1 MPSPSGSIE
10 ATHLAKQFGYV
21 AAVGGISFSIR
32 PGEFFSLLGENGAG
46 KSTTLYMLTTLLR
59 PSAGSARVN
68 GHDVAEHP
76 LAVRDSIGLV
86 FQETTLDRDLTV
98 AENLKF
104 TCTLYGMGQRQS
116 SERVEEILGV
126 LEMADRRDQLVRRLS
141 GGLRRRLDIARGLM
155 HRAQVLFLDEPTTG
169 LDPHARAAIWSFID
183 ALRKTQG
190 ITVFLTTHYLEEAER
205 SDRLGIL
212 DRGKLVALGAPAE
225 LKRALQGD
233 VVHIRTT
240 DDAAAEIQ
248 IAARL
253 GTPVRRST
261 DGLFI
266 TAESAEMLVP
276 ELFRILGG
284 QIVAVNMH
292 RPSLND
298 VFLHLT
304 GKRLAAE

>member
-10 ATHLAKQFGYV
+10 ATDLAKHFGSIS
-21 AAVGGISFSIR
+21 AVDGINFSIR

-59 PSAGSARVN
+59 PGAGSARVN
-68 GHDVAEHP
+68 GHDVAEAP
-76 LAVRDSIGLV
+76 LAVRNSIGLV

-98 AENLKF
+98 AENLRF
-104 TCTLYGMGQRQS
+104 TCALYGMGPRQS
-116 SERVEEILGV
+116 RERVEEILSV
-126 LEMADRRDQLVRRLS
+126 LEIADRRDQLVRRLS

-155 HRAQVLFLDEPTTG
+155 HRTQVLFLDEPTTG
-169 LDPHARAAIWSFID
+169 LDPHARAAIWAFID
-183 ALRKTQG
+183 TLRKTQG

-205 SDRLGIL
+205 SDRVGIL
-212 DRGKLVALGAPAE
+212 DRGKLIALGAPAE

-248 IAARL
+248 IATHL
-253 GTPVRRST
+253 GAVVKSSAE
-261 DGLFI
+261 GLFV
-266 TAESAEMLVP
+266 TGESADTLVP
-276 ELFRILGG
+276 ELFRILGS
-284 QIVAVNMH
+284 QIIAVNMH

-304 GKRLAAE
+304 GKRLPAE

>member
-1 MPSPSGSIE
+1 MPSPSGTIE
-10 ATHLAKQFGYV
+10 ATDLAKHFGSV
-21 AAVGGISFSIR
+21 AAVNGISFSIQ

-59 PSAGSARVN
+59 PGAGSARVN

-76 LAVRDSIGLV
+76 LAVRDGIGLV

-98 AENLKF
+98 AENLTF
-104 TCTLYGMGQRQS
+104 TCSLYGMDRRQS
-116 SERVEEILGV
+116 SQRVEEILGV

-169 LDPHARAAIWSFID
+169 LDPHARASIWSFID

-205 SDRLGIL
+205 SDRVGIL
-212 DRGKLVALGAPAE
+212 DSGKLVALGAPAE

-240 DDAAAEIQ
+240 DDAASKTRISE
-248 IAARL
+248 RL
-253 GTPVRRST
+253 GAPVRSSPE
-261 DGLFI
+261 GLFI
-266 TAESAEMLVP
+266 TAASAETLVP
-276 ELFRILGG
+276 ELFRVLGS

-298 VFLHLT
+298 VFLNLT
-304 GKRLAAE
+304 GKRLPVE

>member
-1 MPSPSGSIE
+1 MPASSGNIE
-10 ATHLAKQFGYV
+10 VTNLVRHFG
-21 AAVGGISFSIR
+21 AITAVDGVSFSIR

-68 GHDVAEHP
+68 GRDVGEAP

-104 TCTLYGMGQRQS
+104 TCALYGMNRRQS
-116 SERVEEILGV
+116 SERIDEILGV
-126 LEMADRRDQLVRRLS
+126 LEMIDRRDQLVRRLS

-169 LDPHARAAIWSFID
+169 LDPHAREAIWSFID
-183 ALRKTQG
+183 ALRKTHG

-205 SDRLGIL
+205 SDRVGIL

-225 LKRALQGD
+225 LKRALKGE
-233 VVHIRTT
+233 VVQVRTT
-240 DDAAAEIQ
+240 DDAAAEMQ
-248 IAARL
+248 IATHL
-253 GTPVRRST
+253 GVTVRRSA
-261 DGLFI
+261 DGLFV
-266 TAESAEMLVP
+266 TAESAETLVP
-276 ELFRILGG
+276 ELFRILGI

-304 GKRLAAE
+304 GKRLPTE

>member
-10 ATHLAKQFGYV
+10 ATDLTKHFGTV
-21 AAVGGISFSIR
+21 AAVDGISFSIQ

-59 PSAGSARVN
+59 PGAGSARVN

-104 TCTLYGMGQRQS
+104 TCALYGMNQRQS
-116 SERVEEILGV
+116 SQRVEEILAV
-126 LEMADRRDQLVRRLS
+126 LDMTDRRDQLVRRLS

-205 SDRLGIL
+205 SDRVGIL
-212 DRGKLVALGAPAE
+212 DRGKLVALGSPAE

-240 DDAAAEIQ
+240 DYAAAEIK
-248 IAARL
+248 ITTHL
-253 GTPVRRST
+253 SVPVRSSP

-266 TAESAEMLVP
+266 TAESAETLVP
-276 ELFRILGG
+276 ELFRILGS

-298 VFLHLT
+298 VFLNLT
-304 GKRLAAE
+304 GKRLPAE

>member
-10 ATHLAKQFGYV
+10 ATDLAKHFGSV
-21 AAVGGISFSIR
+21 AAVDGINFSVQS
-32 PGEFFSLLGENGAG
+32 GEFFSLLGENGAG

-68 GHDVAEHP
+68 GHDVAEAA
-76 LAVRDSIGLV
+76 LSVRSTIGLV

-98 AENLKF
+98 AENLAF
-104 TCTLYGMGQRQS
+104 TCALYGMGPRQS
-116 SERVEEILGV
+116 RERVEEILSV
-126 LEMADRRDQLVRRLS
+126 LEMTDRRDQLVRRLS

-169 LDPHARAAIWSFID
+169 LDPHARASIWAFID
-183 ALRKTQG
+183 GLRKTQG
-190 ITVFLTTHYLEEAER
+190 ITIFLTTHYLEEAER
-205 SDRLGIL
+205 SDRVGIL
-212 DRGKLVALGAPAE
+212 DRGKLVALDTPAQ
-225 LKRALQGD
+225 LKRAVRGD
-233 VVHIRTT
+233 VVHIRTL
-240 DDAAAEIQ
+240 DDEAAKTA
-248 IAARL
+248 IAAQL
-253 GTPVRRST
+253 ALPVERTES
-261 DGLFI
+261 GLFV
-266 TAESAEMLVP
+266 TVESAETLVP

-304 GKRLAAE
+304 GKRLAVE